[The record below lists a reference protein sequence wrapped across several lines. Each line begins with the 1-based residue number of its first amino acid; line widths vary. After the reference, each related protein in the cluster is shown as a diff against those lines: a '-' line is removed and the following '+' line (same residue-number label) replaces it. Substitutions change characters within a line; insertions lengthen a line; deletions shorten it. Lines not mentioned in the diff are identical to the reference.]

1 MKARS
6 IAREL
11 ALLSLS
17 QLPSSSE
24 KLESQQLSNLLVA
37 AVRTLTTE
45 VEDALETASG
55 EIQRAND
62 RLLTSETRANDVQTA
77 RAMLQ
82 DGIQLTQNAINRL
95 ATAMQLP
102 EIIQSAT
109 AAEPNFDVRRYA
121 LTLVNTVHQNRA
133 EIDETLEQ
141 ALVDWQLNRLAR
153 IDRDILRIAV
163 AEIEFLGF
171 QDRVSVAI
179 DEAVEL
185 AKRYSGDEG
194 YKFINGVLR
203 RVTDRLK
210 LQAKEN
216 RKQETGD
223 RRQEKSEVKS
233 IPTDR

>member
-24 KLESQQLSNLLVA
+24 KLETQQLSNLLVA

-45 VEDALETASG
+45 VEDALETAAG

-62 RLLTSETRANDVQTA
+62 RLLTSETRANDIQTA

-82 DGIQLTQNAINRL
+82 DGIQLTQSAINRL

-102 EIIQSAT
+102 EIIQAAT

-121 LTLVNTVHQNRA
+121 LTLVNTVNQNRA

-153 IDRDILRIAV
+153 VDRDILRIAV

-171 QDRVSVAI
+171 QDRLSVAI

-210 LQAKEN
+210 QKAKED
-216 RKQETGD
+216 RKQE
-223 RRQEKSEVKS
+223 KPEVKS
-233 IPTDR
+233 IPANP

>member
-17 QLPSSSE
+17 QLPNSSE
-24 KLESQQLSNLLVA
+24 KLEAQQLSNLLVA

-55 EIQRAND
+55 EVQRAND

-82 DGIQLTQNAINRL
+82 DGIQLTQSAINRL

-102 EIIQSAT
+102 EMIQSAT

-121 LTLVNTVHQNRA
+121 LTLVNTVNQNRA
-133 EIDETLEQ
+133 EIDEILEQ

-210 LQAKEN
+210 QKEVGS
-216 RKQETGD
+216 R
-223 RRQEKSEVKS
+223 KSEVKS
-233 IPTDR
+233 QQ

>member
-1 MKARS
+1 MMKARS

-17 QLPSSSE
+17 QLPNSSE
-24 KLESQQLSNLLVA
+24 KLEAQQLSNLLVA

-55 EIQRAND
+55 EVQRAND

-82 DGIQLTQNAINRL
+82 DGIQLTQSAINRL

-102 EIIQSAT
+102 EMIQSAT

-121 LTLVNTVHQNRA
+121 LTLINTVNQNRA
-133 EIDETLEQ
+133 EIDEILEQ

-210 LQAKEN
+210 QKAVGS
-216 RKQETGD
+216 R
-223 RRQEKSEVKS
+223 KSEVRS
-233 IPTDR
+233 N

>member
-1 MKARS
+1 MEA
-6 IAREL
+6 
-11 ALLSLS
+11 
-17 QLPSSSE
+17 
-24 KLESQQLSNLLVA
+24 QQLSNLLVA

-45 VEDALETASG
+45 VEDTLETASG
-55 EIQRAND
+55 EVQRAND

-82 DGIQLTQNAINRL
+82 DGIQLTQSAINRL

-102 EIIQSAT
+102 ETIQS
-109 AAEPNFDVRRYA
+109 AEPNFDVRRYA
-121 LTLVNTVHQNRA
+121 LTLVNTVNQNRA
-133 EIDETLEQ
+133 EIDEILEQ

-210 LQAKEN
+210 QKAVGS
-216 RKQETGD
+216 R
-223 RRQEKSEVKS
+223 KSEVKS
-233 IPTDR
+233 QQ